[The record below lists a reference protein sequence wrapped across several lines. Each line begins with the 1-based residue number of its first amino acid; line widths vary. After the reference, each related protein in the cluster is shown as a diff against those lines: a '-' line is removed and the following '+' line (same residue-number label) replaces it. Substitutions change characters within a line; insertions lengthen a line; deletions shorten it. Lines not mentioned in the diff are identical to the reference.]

1 ARGLVEVGDVVGM
14 MKSSAD
20 GDPEEK
26 HGRNDRTAGELNT
39 RDGGDNR
46 KRDVDRHHV
55 THADVDVALHRGQK
69 YTEREREWHQI
80 RGARAESR
88 RDGIG
93 SYRRQ
98 NQQRQ
103 RRLHCQRDREVIP
116 PSGIALLPEQPCRV
130 SVLIVLESDVD
141 AIEKLGCWSV
151 IPGEEVRGPDG
162 EARRRCENRGARGAL
177 LRKRDHRRDRRALG
191 SNPRDASKHS
201 RGRKKSERRKFR
213 KRGKTATASR
223 DSSACDG

>member
-1 ARGLVEVGDVVGM
+1 
-14 MKSSAD
+14 
-20 GDPEEK
+20 
-26 HGRNDRTAGELNT
+26 
-39 RDGGDNR
+39 
-46 KRDVDRHHV
+46 
-55 THADVDVALHRGQK
+55 
-69 YTEREREWHQI
+69 
-80 RGARAESR
+80 ARAESR

-223 DSSACDG
+223 DSSACDGRLLRPSQQREERERQACRERHVGSRESSMCEHGGNQREDRRGDGGCRVAKVAARPEERHE